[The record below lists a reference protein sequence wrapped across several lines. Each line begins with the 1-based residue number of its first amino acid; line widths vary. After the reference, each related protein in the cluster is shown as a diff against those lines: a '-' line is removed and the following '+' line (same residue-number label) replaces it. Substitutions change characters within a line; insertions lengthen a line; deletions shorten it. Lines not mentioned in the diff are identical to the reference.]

1 MKGDFTR
8 ETFNKRDHFNRVL
21 MQQGRVM
28 MDADWNEQEA
38 IEAHLE
44 RTEAID
50 VIGLCGAPM
59 DIAGF
64 AITTQGSKLFIGA
77 GRFYADGIL
86 CENEIDPLEFTAQ
99 PDFPN
104 PPNPL
109 DDLKKTGFALAYLD
123 VWERHVTALDVPRL
137 REVALN
143 GPDTMTRVRTV
154 WQVKLL
160 PVEFKKQDVSVELQ
174 KLLQQRQRLQD
185 KLAAAQAAGDIATV
199 NDIQAKLPE
208 IDKLV
213 ADLRGK
219 AGDAPSCDTTFPEWD
234 ALSAAVKRTLTAST
248 APVAPNSD
256 PCIVPP
262 AAGYRGLENQ
272 LYRIEVHNAGGIG
285 TATFKWSRDNG
296 TVVSLIEKISGKEIT
311 VADLGKDDVLTFKA
325 GDWVEV
331 SDDALELNGLP
342 GKLYQVDT
350 VKPATRVVVLK
361 TAATK
366 LDNAAPSGV
375 NAALK
380 PKLRKWDQQ
389 AGANDQGVATAATD
403 ILLEDGV
410 QVRFTANGETFK
422 TGDYWLVPARV
433 TTGDIEWPRDATPQ
447 KNALPQLPLGIA
459 HHFCR
464 LALLTLDAA
473 SGNVKI
479 DDCRDLFPPLTKVCA
494 KPNALHVVALNW
506 DNDGPMPND
515 FEKVGFR
522 ITLDAP
528 PDPASVNSNSV
539 IVSMEVPFT
548 LNGQT
553 DTALSQIVNVAGVA
567 SVDPQDA
574 KTIVWK
580 VGVQNNTGVRPPI
593 FTTGGNRAVNSIRQ
607 VMVTLKGALIWNAN
621 STDTNRIHLD
631 GQALGLPITNGNEKR
646 PRTGLQ
652 LPSGCCACASDFESW
667 LSVGR
672 ESRTDTLIVKEVR
685 IIGRNPASAPETVI
699 GSTPFPPP
707 PTQQTPSFTFN
718 AGVVITAIDV
728 VFNRPVS
735 EDGIANATV
744 DRASI
749 GVEFLAGAAP
759 QRLTGGLSMVDSS
772 TARFNLDPVQ
782 RKTGIYQLTV
792 LGVDGFAPFGG
803 PAVRAAED
811 KRELDGEYNNAD
823 GGNFKLQF
831 LIAAQR
837 GRQATRRKPA

>member
-8 ETFNKRDHFNRVL
+8 ETFNQRDHFNRVL

-44 RTEAID
+44 RTEAVD
-50 VIGLCGAPM
+50 MIGPCGAPM
-59 DIAGF
+59 DDAGF
-64 AITTQGSKLFIGA
+64 EITAQNGKLLIGA
-77 GRFYADGIL
+77 GRFYANGIL
-86 CENEIDPLEFTAQ
+86 CENEIAPLEFTAQ

-104 PPNPL
+104 PPNPA
-109 DDLKKTGFALAYLD
+109 DDLKKTGFAIAYLD

-160 PVEFKKQDVSVELQ
+160 PVAFTKVDVSADLKKLADQRQ
-174 KLLQQRQRLQD
+174 KLQQ
-185 KLAAAQAAGDIATV
+185 KLADAQAAGDTATI
-199 NDIQAKLPE
+199 NEINAKLAE
-208 IDKLV
+208 IDKAI
-213 ADLRGK
+213 ADLQAK
-219 AGDAPSCDTTFPEWD
+219 AGDAPHCDTPFAEWD
-234 ALSAAVKRTLTAST
+234 ALTAAVKRTLTAST

-272 LYRIEVHNAGGIG
+272 LYRIEVHKAGAVG

-325 GDWVEV
+325 GDWVEI

-361 TAATK
+361 TTATK
-366 LDNAAPSGV
+366 LDNTAPSGV

-389 AGANDQGVATAATD
+389 AGANDQGVLIAATD
-403 ILLEDGV
+403 VLLEDGV
-410 QVRFTANGETFK
+410 QVRFTPNGETFK
-422 TGDYWLVPARV
+422 TGDYWLVPARIA
-433 TTGDIEWPRDATPQ
+433 TGDIEWPRDTTAQ
-447 KNALPQLPLGIA
+447 KNYLPQLPLGIA

-464 LALLTLDAA
+464 LALLTLNPTT
-473 SGNVKI
+473 GQVEI
-479 DDCRDLFPPLTKVCA
+479 EDCRDLFPPLTKVCA
-494 KPNALHVVALNW
+494 KPKAMRVVATNW
-506 DNDGPMPND
+506 DNDGPGPKD
-515 FEKVGFR
+515 FEKAGFR
-522 ITLDAP
+522 ITLDTP

-539 IVSMEVPFT
+539 IVSAEIPFT
-548 LNGQT
+548 VNGQVDNT
-553 DTALSQIVNVAGVA
+553 LSQWVTIAGAA
-567 SVDPQDA
+567 SIDPLDA

-580 VGVQNNTGVRPPI
+580 I
-593 FTTGGNRAVNSIRQ
+593 GGNTRAITAVLRIL
-607 VMVTLKGALIWNAN
+607 VTLKGALIWNAN
-621 STDTNRIHLD
+621 STDANRIHLD
-631 GQALGLPITNGNEKR
+631 GQALGVPVKQDNEKR

-667 LSVGR
+667 ITLGR
-672 ESRTDTLIVKEVR
+672 GQRVDTLIVKEVR

-699 GSTPFPPP
+699 GTLPFPPAP
-707 PTQQTPSFTFN
+707 PQTPAFTFN
-718 AGVVITAIDV
+718 AGVVVTAVDV
-728 VFNRPVS
+728 VFNKPVLP
-735 EDGIANATV
+735 DGIVNAPFEKQ
-744 DRASI
+744 SI
-749 GVEFLAGAAP
+749 GMEFLAGAAP
-759 QRLTGGLSMVDSS
+759 QRLTGGLTLTDAQ

-782 RKTGIYQLTV
+782 RKTGQYRLTV
-792 LGVDGFAPFGG
+792 VGVDGTAPFGG
-803 PAVRAAED
+803 PAVRATED
-811 KRELDGEYNNAD
+811 KGLLDGEYDNAA
-823 GGNFKLQF
+823 GGNFRLLFSIVGQGVRR
-831 LIAAQR
+831 AARR
-837 GRQATRRKPA
+837 GPA